1 MGFGA
6 RSGASFAWLNGVRPA
21 KRLQAVGLLHTQS
34 RSAGVIAPLP
44 ALWTCP
50 LSLSLVVA
58 CSGPRLAGCSPHL
71 FALESCIEGRHLG
84 LKHATWMAAPD
95 QCHPPAR
102 TRSLALPMDSLTQ
115 DGTTRRREYDQ
126 TGLGASCL
134 SCRRPTG
141 VEQDRALW
149 TLSLLRPSLV
159 PPMSAHQAWW
169 VAARMSSVDRIDR
182 ILDKEGGILSRMG
195 MANLL
200 AARAAVEST
209 LAMSCSAAAGS
220 DSDTSV
226 PLSPR
231 HLRAYTLGVNN
242 RLSER
247 RLPLDVRGADALL
260 GARGGSAGA
269 SWGSRAR
276 SPREG

>member
-1 MGFGA
+1 
-6 RSGASFAWLNGVRPA
+6 
-21 KRLQAVGLLHTQS
+21 
-34 RSAGVIAPLP
+34 
-44 ALWTCP
+44 
-50 LSLSLVVA
+50 
-58 CSGPRLAGCSPHL
+58 
-71 FALESCIEGRHLG
+71 
-84 LKHATWMAAPD
+84 
-95 QCHPPAR
+95 
-102 TRSLALPMDSLTQ
+102 MDGLTQ
-115 DGTTRRREYDQ
+115 EGTTERREYDQ
-126 TGLGASCL
+126 TGLGARCL

-169 VAARMSSVDRIDR
+169 VATRMSSVDRIDR
-182 ILDKEGGILSRMG
+182 ILDKEAGILSRMG

-209 LAMSCSAAAGS
+209 LALSCSAAAGS

-247 RLPLDVRGADALL
+247 RLPLDARGVDALL
-260 GARGGSAGA
+260 VASGGSAGT

-276 SPREG
+276 SPRES